1 MPKNRV
7 LGYRARERSRMILS
21 TVTVGIMILVFSS
34 LQVSLFG
41 KMRPFGAVPDVMLC
55 LVLGIAF
62 FKGEYAGAI
71 TGISAGFVIEA
82 IGGQGMTLLPLVY
95 LLYGYVGGAYAR
107 AVYPKRFLPYL
118 FYLFCGLILRAATTL
133 LYACMTWETVN
144 IPVILLYSVL
154 PEMGGTAIAGCVLY
168 APIKLVCYL
177 IDRKTRA

>member
-82 IGGQGMTLLPLVY
+82 IGSRGISLLPVIY
-95 LLYGYVGGAYAR
+95 MIYGYVVGHYAR
-107 AVYPKRFLPYL
+107 HTRRYVSYL
-118 FYLFCGLILRAATTL
+118 FYLMIGLLLRAATTVAYTCL
-133 LYACMTWETVN
+133 NYRIIHLPD
-144 IPVILLYSVL
+144 IFLYSVL
-154 PEMGGTAIAGCVLY
+154 PELLGSAVVGCVMYVIVKSL
-168 APIKLVCYL
+168 CFW
-177 IDRKTRA
+177 IDQKKQG

>member
-1 MPKNRV
+1 MDHR
-7 LGYRARERSRMILS
+7 LGGYRAQARKRAVLS
-21 TVTVGIMILVFSS
+21 TLTVTLLILLLSS
-34 LQVSLFG
+34 VQVSLLARF
-41 KMRPFGAVPDVMLC
+41 RPFGATPDLMLC
-55 LVLGIAF
+55 FVLCIFYFWG
-62 FKGEYAGAI
+62 KYAGAV
-71 TGISAGFVIEA
+71 TGIATGFVIEA

-107 AVYPKRFLPYL
+107 AVYPKRFLPYF

-144 IPVILLYSVL
+144 IPVILLYSGL